1 MIQSFA
7 QINKSYGKEGAE
19 IIIHNCQNTLF
30 GRFVPNSPS
39 AEMLSKSLCNKT
51 GMTVS
56 ISRGRTITTS
66 SSRGHNTH
74 RRSLCI

>member
-19 IIIHNCQNTLF
+19 IIIHNCQDTLF

-39 AEMLSKSLCNKT
+39 AGEEQLQPVHLED
-51 GMTVS
+51 
-56 ISRGRTITTS
+56 TIPIVEAFAYKD
-66 SSRGHNTH
+66 
-74 RRSLCI
+74 LLKLY